1 MADIVIHG
9 MDVPKLCCECPL
21 KESMYDVGYICLPR
35 KEPIK
40 VNLYKGIDDAC
51 PLLPLSEGHGR
62 LGDLDALLEKMYHLS
77 DNEGTHKDSCVD
89 DSLILRDSA
98 CYLIDDAPTIVP
110 AEGGER

>member
-1 MADIVIHG
+1 MADILIRG

-51 PLLPLSEGHGR
+51 PLVPLPEGHGR
-62 LGDLDALLEKMYHLS
+62 LIDADEATRCSLKRTGKILLAIA
-77 DNEGTHKDSCVD
+77 TA
-89 DSLILRDSA
+89 R
-98 CYLIDDAPTIVP
+98 TIVP
-110 AEGGER
+110 AEGGSEDG